1 MGYDMSS
8 EHDKEFLECFEE
20 SPSRQPSGD
29 AEETDTW
36 ELDLG
41 VLILRLQDDNIEKK
55 DFTKLEK
62 QITTDARASHYY
74 VEFIHLCA
82 GLHILLG
89 KKRDFSNIQSLLPV

>member
-1 MGYDMSS
+1 MSS

-20 SPSRQPSGD
+20 LPSSQPSGD
-29 AEETDTW
+29 TEEVDQW
-36 ELDLG
+36 KLDLG

-62 QITTDARASHYY
+62 LITTDAQALHYY
-74 VEFIHLCA
+74 AEFIQICA

-89 KKRDFSNIQSLLPV
+89 KKRDFSDIQSLLPV